1 MKAFGLVLLLAAS
14 ALSAPQGSLKE
25 PKEAQPQLRQIYN
38 QGEPLVLQSTP
49 QFGARLSQSVPAGAQ
64 LVYLQGGYQ
73 QPQYYSAGQQV
84 AYLPG
89 APSQAFLSGA
99 PSQAFYSAQYAQPQ
113 ANLVAV
119 KKTVKPAVYNV
130 AAGAPQGVYRPPVV
144 STFKVQPPQAA
155 FSGFKAAVPAPAP
168 ALKFQAAPAP
178 APAVKL
184 SAAPSQYSQ
193 ISPEP
198 YHVIVKQ
205 VEDNNFDGS
214 FTYSY
219 ETDHGIVV
227 ESSGFLKNAG
237 TEDEAQVMQGSYTLL
252 LPRGCANHHYLHRR

>member
-1 MKAFGLVLLLAAS
+1 MLN
-14 ALSAPQGSLKE
+14 
-25 PKEAQPQLRQIYN
+25 LR
-38 QGEPLVLQSTP
+38 PTW
-49 QFGARLSQSVPAGAQ
+49 
-64 LVYLQGGYQ
+64 
-73 QPQYYSAGQQV
+73 
-84 AYLPG
+84 LP
-89 APSQAFLSGA
+89 SR
-99 PSQAFYSAQYAQPQ
+99 
-113 ANLVAV
+113 
-119 KKTVKPAVYNV
+119 KTVKPAVYNV
-130 AAGAPQGVYRPPVV
+130 AAGAPQGAYRPPVV

-237 TEDEAQVMQGSYTLL
+237 TEDEAQVMQGSYTYYSPEGVPITTTYIADENGFQVQGDH
-252 LPRGCANHHYLHRR
+252 LPVAPPLPEAIAKSIEYQRSLPPSPEEELPSRQ